1 MSEPSDW
8 EPLTDAQR
16 TANPGEAANTPARPA
31 AAAAAGPTAA
41 ARRAA
46 DAAAER
52 ALQELQA
59 RIRKATPSR
68 SLVAEVQR
76 RQARHE
82 RQQRATRAPA
92 LAACKPVQSTV
103 QVKDLPLDLQYD
115 PGADGRDLREE
126 QPWFLA
132 LPEAERV
139 RLREQWAAERTRFAA
154 AGQRRLAGI
163 GRAMGGGALV
173 MLLLGLAQ
181 ALLLGGFDLVPGLVA
196 AGAVAAGV
204 AQACRAGRYGFAVAG
219 GVVYVAVM
227 GPTILFNPYALPG
240 ILMAVYGM
248 GLIGMGEEMRRTGGF
263 DANR

>member
-8 EPLTDAQR
+8 EPLTETQR
-16 TANPGEAANTPARPA
+16 ASNPGEAANTRPRPA
-31 AAAAAGPTAA
+31 VDAAAQ
-41 ARRAA
+41 RAA

-59 RIRKATPSR
+59 RIRKATPSC

-76 RQARHE
+76 RAARHE
-82 RQQRATRAPA
+82 RRQRAAQAPA
-92 LAACKPVQSTV
+92 LGSCKPVRSTV
-103 QVKDLPLDLQYD
+103 QVSDLPLDLQYD
-115 PGADGRDLREE
+115 PGADGRDSREE

-132 LPEAERV
+132 LPEAERA
-139 RLREQWAAERTRFAA
+139 RLHEQWAAERTRFLG
-154 AGQRRLAGI
+154 AGRRRLAGI

-181 ALLLGGFDLVPGLVA
+181 ALLLGGFCMVPALVA
-196 AGAVAAGV
+196 AGAIAAGV
-204 AQACRAGRYGFAVAG
+204 AQACRAGRYGFALAG
-219 GVVYVAVM
+219 GVAYTALM
-227 GPTILFNPYALPG
+227 IPTILGNPYALPS

-263 DANR
+263 DAP